1 MSGRKVIFAVVVALI
16 LVFAFFIVK
25 NYLYCKV
32 VLSQSPEKNETTKE
46 ITRSICPLQEYS
58 SSADLEQVG
67 VFNGT
72 IVYRTEDGFAVK
84 VKNSTYLIN
93 ASEVFFFN
101 WGFVAVRNESEVRA
115 VPLVKLIVGQYGKTN
130 VSTGSLTAEVPVV
143 VLRACSYDGR
153 PLWNITFS
161 GYAWAYDGGKYG
173 IEANGTVPPI
183 VIATNTSNYLY
194 VLVYQT
200 SPRQFSDLRRY
211 APGDYFYV
219 FGKNGT
225 VRKFGLGGGYV
236 PIRNVFLVSNGSYI
250 LMGLEQPQLDG
261 SPQSGYVM
269 ILNGTKVI
277 WSRLFQMNDPS
288 CLCYVIPG
296 WGRIDK
302 NGCATFGLYDGE
314 GRYCDGKFTYIEN
327 STG

>member
-1 MSGRKVIFAVVVALI
+1 MSGRRVVLAVVVTLV
-16 LVFAFFIVK
+16 LVFAF
-25 NYLYCKV
+25 

-58 SSADLEQVG
+58 SPADLEQVG

-72 IVYRTEDGFAVK
+72 IVYRTEDGFAIK

-101 WGFVAVRNESEVRA
+101 WSFVAVRNESEMRK
-115 VPLVKLIVGQYGKTN
+115 VPFVKFSVDAYGRTN
-130 VSTGSLTAEVPVV
+130 VSTGNLTAEVPVV
-143 VLRACSYDGR
+143 VLRACSYDGK

-161 GYAWAYDGGKYG
+161 GYTWAYDGGKYG
-173 IEANGTVPPI
+173 VKENGMAVPGVMI
-183 VIATNTSNYLY
+183 TNTSDYLY
-194 VLVYQT
+194 ALVYQT
-200 SPRQFSDLRRY
+200 APRPYSEFRNY
-211 APGDYFYV
+211 APDDYFYV
-219 FGKNGT
+219 LGRNGT
-225 VRKFGLGGGYV
+225 VKKFDLGRGFL
-236 PIRNVFLVSNGSYI
+236 PLRNAFLVSNGSYV
-250 LMGLEQPQLDG
+250 LMGFERPLPDG
-261 SPQSGYVM
+261 SPMSGYVM

-314 GRYCDGKFTYIEN
+314 GKYCDGKFTYIEN